1 MPQLDEID
9 WMILD
14 ELQSNARISFKDL
27 GEIVGL
33 SAPAAADRVRRL
45 KRRGV
50 VKGYRAV
57 LDPDVLGVPILA
69 VIRVNARADA
79 VKRIDEIVGDI
90 PEIIECHRVTGSD
103 SHVIRARLRST
114 GHLEELLERL
124 LPYGDTITN
133 IVTSSPVY
141 RRPLSRSVA
150 APDHR

>member
-1 MPQLDEID
+1 MALLDDID
-9 WMILD
+9 WLILE
-14 ELQSNARISFKDL
+14 ELQTNARISFKDL
-27 GEIVGL
+27 GELVGL

-45 KRRGV
+45 ERRGV
-50 VKGYRAV
+50 VRGFRAV

-69 VIRVNARADA
+69 VIRVKARADA
-79 VKRIDEIVGDI
+79 VNRIDEIVLDI

-114 GHLEELLERL
+114 SHLEELLERL

-141 RRPLSRSVA
+141 RRPLSRQVV
-150 APDHR
+150 PPVRR

>member
-1 MPQLDEID
+1 MTTLDDID
-9 WMILD
+9 WLII
-14 ELQSNARISFKDL
+14 EQLQTNARISYKDL
-27 GEIVGL
+27 GELVGL

-45 KRRGV
+45 ERRGV
-50 VKGYRAV
+50 VQGYRAV
-57 LDPDVLGVPILA
+57 LDPEVLGVPVLA

-79 VKRIDEIVGDI
+79 VKRIDEIVLDL

-114 GHLEELLERL
+114 RHLEELLEQL

-141 RRPLSRSVA
+141 RRPLSRQVVG
-150 APDHR
+150 PDHR